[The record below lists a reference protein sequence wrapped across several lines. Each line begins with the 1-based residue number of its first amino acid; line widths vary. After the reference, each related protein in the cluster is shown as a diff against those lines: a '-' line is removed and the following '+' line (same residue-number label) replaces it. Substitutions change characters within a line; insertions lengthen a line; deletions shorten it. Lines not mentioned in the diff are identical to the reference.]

1 MAGPGEI
8 ERAVAGSGEV
18 DRAVAVS
25 SEVERA
31 MAGSGKD
38 ELSPLHSLDYPCTAR
53 LRRRRL
59 FASLRWYSWELYQAA
74 KMIMPVIFHTKDL
87 VKKVQEGQ
95 WQEARCYIDRFAPFI
110 NSGYE
115 AKLLMLFLHDF
126 MILNGFA
133 DGRAMPR
140 SCLWDWLNSIYQKPV
155 LDKYPCFATLVDD
168 VLSKRNDHARAFL
181 DWQLVRNK
189 AAKVAKEVAYKTP
202 ELRERMHYPC
212 GRSDLY
218 HVVPVGSRCR
228 VKKNFS
234 RKQSTDLAQY
244 YLQMNKR
251 LPSSTQGRNH
261 SDPDL
266 RGEPLLALFETS
278 LKAGRRPEE
287 GVPFNEQDQ
296 LNEFRITQT

>member
-1 MAGPGEI
+1 MA
-8 ERAVAGSGEV
+8 RSG
-18 DRAVAVS
+18 D
-25 SEVERA
+25 
-31 MAGSGKD
+31 D

-74 KMIMPVIFHTKDL
+74 RMIMPVIFHTKDL
-87 VKKVQEGQ
+87 VKK
-95 WQEARCYIDRFAPFI
+95 
-110 NSGYE
+110 
-115 AKLLMLFLHDF
+115 
-126 MILNGFA
+126 GFA

-140 SCLWDWLNSIYQKPV
+140 SYLWDWLNRIYKKPV

-189 AAKVAKEVAYKTP
+189 AAKVAEKMAYKTP
-202 ELRERMHYPC
+202 ELRERMHYPY

-218 HVVPVGSRCR
+218 HVVPVGSRRR
-228 VKKNFS
+228 VKKNFG

-251 LPSSTQGRNH
+251 CTWLPSSKQGRNH
-261 SDPDL
+261 SDDPEL
-266 RGEPLLALFETS
+266 QGEPLLALFETS

-287 GVPFNEQDQ
+287 GVPFV
-296 LNEFRITQT
+296 RTKAAR